1 MTLKLDKGL
10 LTGAVFVE
18 IIRQHPKIKI
28 SSLMVETVLSVAD
41 EICEAFP
48 ASSEQVEHSPDTKM
62 NHTQHTM
69 YKR

>member
-18 IIRQHPKIKI
+18 ILRQHPGLKI
-28 SSLMVETVLSVAD
+28 SSSMVETVLSVAD
-41 EICEAFP
+41 DICEAFP
-48 ASSEQVEHSPDTKM
+48 ASAEPIEHLPDTSL

>member
-1 MTLKLDKGL
+1 MTLELDKGL

-18 IIRQHPKIKI
+18 ILRQHPNIKI
-28 SSLMVETVLSVAD
+28 SSSMIETVLSVAD

-48 ASSEQVEHSPDTKM
+48 ASSELIEHSPDTSLS
-62 NHTQHTM
+62 HTQHTM